1 MTGRVVDSY
10 TNIYLVKMFV
20 HHDIEINY
28 AKKVIEKARETFQ
41 QKMQLYTCME
51 ISLGVQNGFLIIGIV
66 SCAVRPWIQSVADIG
81 LIAVATALT
90 LRMNA
95 VSGWIIFAVSNFY
108 RNLGVVAEG
117 MQIITQP
124 IALLDKPN
132 AKPLVIVKGELE
144 LCDLSHHYGKMT
156 GGLIISICLLLQ
168 AKKLVWL
175 GNLRQEN

>member
-1 MTGRVVDSY
+1 M
-10 TNIYLVKMFV
+10 ILKLIMQ
-20 HHDIEINY
+20 
-28 AKKVIEKARETFQ
+28 KKVIEKARETFQ

-66 SCAVRPWIQSVADIG
+66 SRAVRPWIQSVADIG
-81 LIAVATALT
+81 LIAEATALT

-95 VSGWIIFAVSNFY
+95 VSGWIRFAVSNFY

-117 MQIITQP
+117 MPIITQP

-144 LCDLSHHYGKMT
+144 LCDLSHHYGKTT
-156 GGLIISICLLLQ
+156 GGGSYQFVYCCRSKSWFGWTI
-168 AKKLVWL
+168 
-175 GNLRQEN
+175 